1 MKHKYLTS
9 RCDFLWCNFLSHES
23 LLQIKL
29 VQRWYCNLWSS
40 REVQLLLVENYNQYP
55 APSRW
60 DALRGSNFLVL
71 DRSLCEFYCY
81 RKAFTFPQVMKYVS
95 SLDMSITPDI
105 ENSHNF
111 IFLMARSDGL
121 SLQTSIV
128 YCPLATQLLPSV
140 IIAIGALN
148 RLYENSMVSSGW
160 ILPFEEVNPIE
171 MSCQ

>member
-1 MKHKYLTS
+1 M
-9 RCDFLWCNFLSHES
+9 
-23 LLQIKL
+23 I
-29 VQRWYCNLWSS
+29 
-40 REVQLLLVENYNQYP
+40 
-55 APSRW
+55 
-60 DALRGSNFLVL
+60 
-71 DRSLCEFYCY
+71 
-81 RKAFTFPQVMKYVS
+81 YVS

-148 RLYENSMVSSGW
+148 RLYENSMVSSG
-160 ILPFEEVNPIE
+160 
-171 MSCQ
+171 

>member
-1 MKHKYLTS
+1 
-9 RCDFLWCNFLSHES
+9 
-23 LLQIKL
+23 
-29 VQRWYCNLWSS
+29 
-40 REVQLLLVENYNQYP
+40 
-55 APSRW
+55 
-60 DALRGSNFLVL
+60 
-71 DRSLCEFYCY
+71 
-81 RKAFTFPQVMKYVS
+81 MKYVS

-148 RLYENSMVSSGW
+148 RLYENSMVSSG
-160 ILPFEEVNPIE
+160 
-171 MSCQ
+171 